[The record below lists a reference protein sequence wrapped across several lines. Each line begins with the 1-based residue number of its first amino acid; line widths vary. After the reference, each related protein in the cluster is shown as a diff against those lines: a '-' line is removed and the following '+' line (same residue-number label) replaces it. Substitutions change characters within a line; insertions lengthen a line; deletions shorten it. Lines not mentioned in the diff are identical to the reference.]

1 MNKQTRNRIID
12 TENILM
18 VARWNRGQGILV
30 KQVKGL
36 RSTNWSL
43 QNSNGDVK
51 YSIGNIVAKEHTCM
65 IDGHGQWCG
74 SSLRE
79 WEGLAGREQRR
90 KIWDKGNSINSKI

>member
-1 MNKQTRNRIID
+1 MNIENKINEQADQKQIMD

-18 VARWNRGQGILV
+18 VTRWNRGQGILV

-51 YSIGNIVAKEHTCM
+51 YNIGNIVAKEHTCM
-65 IDGHGQWCG
+65 INGQWCG
-74 SSLRE
+74 DSLRE
-79 WEGLAGREQRR
+79 WEGLAGSEQRR
-90 KIWDKGNSINSKI
+90 KIGTNEIA